1 MENHMAW
8 IKEININEAEGKLKE
23 YYDELVKNRGK
34 VSNILKIHSLNP
46 DSMKEHLDLYMS
58 IMFSKSGLKR
68 DEREMIAVVVSSLNV
83 CEYCINHHAEALN
96 HYWKDDEK
104 LQKFIRDFRN
114 LDLTAKQMTMLEYS
128 EKLTLTPNES
138 TGTDIQKLREV
149 GFTDENILNINL
161 IVSYFNF
168 VNRIALGLGVEF
180 NEEEMKGYKY

>member
-1 MENHMAW
+1 MPW
-8 IKEININEAEGKLKE
+8 IKEIDVNDAEGKLKE
-23 YYDELVKNRGK
+23 YYEELVKNRGK
-34 VSNILKIHSLNP
+34 VSNILKIQSLNP

-104 LQKFIRDFRN
+104 IQKLIKDFRH
-114 LDLTAKQMTMLEYS
+114 LDLSGKQKTMLEYS
-128 EKLTLTPNES
+128 EKLTLTPSEVNEE
-138 TGTDIQKLREV
+138 DISNLREV